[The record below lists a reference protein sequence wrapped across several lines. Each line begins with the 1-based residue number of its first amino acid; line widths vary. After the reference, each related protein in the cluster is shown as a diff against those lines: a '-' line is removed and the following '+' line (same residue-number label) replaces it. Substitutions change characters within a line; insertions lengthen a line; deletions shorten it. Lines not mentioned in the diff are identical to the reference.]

1 MALPGDLQI
10 TCAATPMGVLLPPP
24 ALNAVLHGVA
34 MRFAAVVAVFLSI
47 GCGDPARPPAT
58 SPPVAVHIAVRN
70 NGTTTILCSAGFV
83 VGDIRPPEDMSEY
96 SAISPGTDF
105 GFVFMVPNGEFA
117 TLEVECEA
125 KGYPDV
131 PRYANTWI
139 VTDALTEPLECV
151 ATYEEP
157 YGLTELNIECQQGGE
172 T

>member
-10 TCAATPMGVLLPPP
+10 TCAAAPAGVLLPPP
-24 ALNAVLHGVA
+24 ALNAVSHGVA

-58 SPPVAVHIAVRN
+58 SPPVEVHIAVRN
-70 NGTTTILCSAGFV
+70 NGTTTMLCSAGFIAGEV
-83 VGDIRPPEDMSEY
+83 RSPDVMSEPGTVL
-96 SAISPGTDF
+96 PGTDF
-105 GFVFMVPNGEFA
+105 GFVFMVPYGEFA

-125 KGYPDV
+125 EGYPEV
-131 PRYANTWI
+131 PRYAMTWLI
-139 VTDALTEPLECV
+139 TDDITEPLECV

-157 YGLTELNIECQQGGE
+157 HGLTELNMMCRKEIE